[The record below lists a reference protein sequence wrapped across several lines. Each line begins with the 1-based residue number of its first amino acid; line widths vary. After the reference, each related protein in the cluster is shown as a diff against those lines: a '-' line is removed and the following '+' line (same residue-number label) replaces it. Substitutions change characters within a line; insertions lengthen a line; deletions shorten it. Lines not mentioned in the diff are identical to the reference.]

1 MRRDQEILVAAC
13 VPVYPPRTGREPY
26 IIQKKQRESWALI
39 RTSHTDPASQDYT
52 RLFAPLPPRVYIL
65 STLSLYP
72 GDHSPRC
79 SWSLHA
85 MDSRGVQQQHTRAQ
99 SDSQQVETT
108 TTTTTTLLDLLSN
121 TVLLRQTLP
130 YLPVSALLNL
140 AAASRAFRD
149 LVHGTPGAFRHLDL
163 TRVRTAQF
171 DSPDGPVDR
180 GGEVWRN
187 VQVDENLSE
196 DDFYSGPLRGI
207 FQNLR
212 SRRGKDVLRD
222 VRTLVL
228 DGLSVTA
235 ELVNDILVD
244 PGFRVRVLSI
254 REVRNLNEQKLMQSL
269 RYACR
274 PTRPEGAP
282 RLQALYVFGK
292 KDGPVPSSSSS
303 SSSRSSAG
311 GGATAGASVGAGWN
325 HRSQHA
331 LKELM
336 RAEGDDWYHKRGRVL
351 GRTVSDRW
359 AETLLDCRGVI
370 RFDAVL
376 CTAPGHQNSPA
387 FGRVPGGD
395 GGPGVARSP
404 WAVATFAVG
413 GCASC
418 GSAPEGF
425 TVYGESPAETLPL
438 LSPVPLHS
446 STLRSATCPRAVG
459 SEGGDGE
466 GSEGRSA
473 RFVPRCLE
481 CIRERYC
488 FSCDQWWCEACY
500 QVPGREKPAAA
511 GAQHVH
517 IVADDDASGANSL
530 IVHELPAFGQPKV
543 KTRKIARS
551 CLECDL
557 NSNSNLKSSVL
568 MYVIKCETCIADTQK
583 ICKSCGGGYC
593 IVHYDGST
601 ETFCDWC
608 SVRRGRRSRDLY

>member
-1 MRRDQEILVAAC
+1 
-13 VPVYPPRTGREPY
+13 
-26 IIQKKQRESWALI
+26 
-39 RTSHTDPASQDYT
+39 
-52 RLFAPLPPRVYIL
+52 
-65 STLSLYP
+65 
-72 GDHSPRC
+72 
-79 SWSLHA
+79 
-85 MDSRGVQQQHTRAQ
+85 MDSRGSQQQHTRAQ
-99 SDSQQVETT
+99 SDSYEAE
-108 TTTTTTLLDLLSN
+108 TTTTLLDLLSN
-121 TVLLRQTLP
+121 TVLLHQTLP

-149 LVHGTPGAFRHLDL
+149 LVRETPGAFRHLDL
-163 TRVRTAQF
+163 SRVRTAQF
-171 DSPDGPVDR
+171 KQPPVDR

-187 VQVDENLSE
+187 VQVDESLSE
-196 DDFYSGPLRGI
+196 DDFYSGPLRGV
-207 FQNLR
+207 FRSLR
-212 SRRGKDVLRD
+212 SRRGRDLLRD

-244 PGFRVRVLSI
+244 PAFRVRVLSI

-274 PTRPEGAP
+274 PTRPEGTP

-292 KDGPVPSSSSS
+292 RDAPAPSSPSPPPSSSS
-303 SSSRSSAG
+303 RGPARG
-311 GGATAGASVGAGWN
+311 VATTSAGWN

-331 LKELM
+331 LKESM
-336 RAEGDDWYHKRGRVL
+336 CAEGDDWYHRCGRVL
-351 GRTVSDRW
+351 DRSVGDRW
-359 AETLLDCRGVI
+359 AETLLDCRGAI

-376 CTAPGHQNSPA
+376 CTAPRHQNSPA

-395 GGPGVARSP
+395 GGPGAARSP
-404 WAVATFAVG
+404 WAVATYAVG

-446 STLRSATCPRAVG
+446 SNLRSATRPRAIG
-459 SEGGDGE
+459 SGE
-466 GSEGRSA
+466 GRGREGEGRGA

-488 FSCDQWWCEACY
+488 FGCGRWWCEACY
-500 QVPGREKPAAA
+500 QVPGREEPAAA

-517 IVADDDASGANSL
+517 IVADDDAGSAGAL
-530 IVHELPAFGQPKV
+530 IVHELAAFEQPKV
-543 KTRKIARS
+543 KTRKITKS
-551 CLECDL
+551 CWECDL
-557 NSNSNLKSSVL
+557 N
-568 MYVIKCETCIADTQK
+568 CETCIADTQK
-583 ICKSCGGGYC
+583 ICKACGGGYC

-601 ETFCDWC
+601 ETLAGSPSSANRGLRVLRAEGPPVSRALLTDCPMSGGDC
-608 SVRRGRRSRDLY
+608 GSASPRRGDGSWAGAGPGLRRLGVGLVFAMALRCGSLLSAAGRYTKGKAEPCYDAPRYGGSD

>member
-1 MRRDQEILVAAC
+1 M
-13 VPVYPPRTGREPY
+13 
-26 IIQKKQRESWALI
+26 
-39 RTSHTDPASQDYT
+39 DP
-52 RLFAPLPPRVYIL
+52 
-65 STLSLYP
+65 
-72 GDHSPRC
+72 
-79 SWSLHA
+79 
-85 MDSRGVQQQHTRAQ
+85 RGVEQQHARARP
-99 SDSQQVETT
+99 DSHEVET

-140 AAASRAFRD
+140 AAASRAFRH
-149 LVHGTPGAFRHLDL
+149 LVHETPGAFRHLDL
-163 TRVRTAQF
+163 TRVRAAQF
-171 DSPDGPVDR
+171 DNPDGPVDR

-212 SRRGKDVLRD
+212 ARRGKDVLRD

-244 PGFRVRVLSI
+244 PAFRVRVLSI

-274 PTRPEGAP
+274 PTRPEGTP
-282 RLQALYVFGK
+282 RLHALYVFGK
-292 KDGPVPSSSSS
+292 KDAPVPSSPSSS
-303 SSSRSSAG
+303 SPSSRGSAG
-311 GGATAGASVGAGWN
+311 GGAIAGASVGAGWN

-331 LKELM
+331 LKESM

-351 GRTVSDRW
+351 GRAVGDRW
-359 AETLLDCRGVI
+359 AEALLDCRGVI

-376 CTAPGHQNSPA
+376 CTAPCHQNSPA

-395 GGPGVARSP
+395 GASGAARSP

-446 STLRSATCPRAVG
+446 STVRAATCPRAVR
-459 SEGGDGE
+459 SEGGGGE
-466 GSEGRSA
+466 ESGGGRA

-500 QVPGREKPAAA
+500 QVPSREELAAA

-517 IVADDDASGANSL
+517 IVADDDAGGGANSL
-530 IVHELPAFGQPKV
+530 IVHELAAFEQPKV
-543 KTRKIARS
+543 KTRKITRS
-551 CLECDL
+551 CWECDL
-557 NSNSNLKSSVL
+557 N
-568 MYVIKCETCIADTQK
+568 CETCIADTQK
-583 ICKSCGGGYC
+583 ICKACGGGYC

-601 ETFCDWC
+601 ETLCDWC
-608 SVRRGRRSRDLY
+608 SARRGRRSRELY

>member
-1 MRRDQEILVAAC
+1 M
-13 VPVYPPRTGREPY
+13 
-26 IIQKKQRESWALI
+26 
-39 RTSHTDPASQDYT
+39 DP
-52 RLFAPLPPRVYIL
+52 
-65 STLSLYP
+65 
-72 GDHSPRC
+72 
-79 SWSLHA
+79 
-85 MDSRGVQQQHTRAQ
+85 RGVEQQHTRAR
-99 SDSQQVETT
+99 SDNHEVETK
-108 TTTTTTLLDLLSN
+108 TTTTLLDLLSN

-130 YLPVSALLNL
+130 YLPVSSLLNL

-149 LVHGTPGAFRHLDL
+149 LVHETPGAFRHLDL
-163 TRVRTAQF
+163 TRVRAAQF
-171 DSPDGPVDR
+171 DNPDGPVDR

-207 FQNLR
+207 FQSLR
-212 SRRGKDVLRD
+212 SRRGGDVLRD

-274 PTRPEGAP
+274 PTRPEGTP
-282 RLQALYVFGK
+282 RLHALYVFGK
-292 KDGPVPSSSSS
+292 KDAPVPSP
-303 SSSRSSAG
+303 SSRGSAG

-331 LKELM
+331 LKESM

-351 GRTVSDRW
+351 GRAVGDRW

-376 CTAPGHQNSPA
+376 CTAPCHQNSPA

-395 GGPGVARSP
+395 GGSGAARSP
-404 WAVATFAVG
+404 WAVASFAVG

-438 LSPVPLHS
+438 LLPVPLHS

-466 GSEGRSA
+466 GGEGRGA

-500 QVPGREKPAAA
+500 QVPSREELAAA

-517 IVADDDASGANSL
+517 IVADDDAGGANGL
-530 IVHELPAFGQPKV
+530 IVHELAAFEQPKV
-543 KTRKIARS
+543 KTRKITRS
-551 CLECDL
+551 CWECDL
-557 NSNSNLKSSVL
+557 NSNRNLESSVL
-568 MYVIKCETCIADTQK
+568 TYAIKCETCIADTQK
-583 ICKSCGGGYC
+583 ICKACGGGYC

-601 ETFCDWC
+601 ETLCDC
-608 SVRRGRRSRDLY
+608 MDIPRLRPTLPVAY

>member
-1 MRRDQEILVAAC
+1 M
-13 VPVYPPRTGREPY
+13 
-26 IIQKKQRESWALI
+26 
-39 RTSHTDPASQDYT
+39 DP
-52 RLFAPLPPRVYIL
+52 
-65 STLSLYP
+65 
-72 GDHSPRC
+72 
-79 SWSLHA
+79 
-85 MDSRGVQQQHTRAQ
+85 RGVEQQHTRAP
-99 SDSQQVETT
+99 SDSHEVEATKTT
-108 TTTTTTLLDLLSN
+108 TATTTLLDLLSN

-140 AAASRAFRD
+140 AAASRAFRG
-149 LVHGTPGAFRHLDL
+149 LVHETPGAFRHLDL
-163 TRVRTAQF
+163 TRVRAAQF
-171 DSPDGPVDR
+171 DNADGPVDR

-196 DDFYSGPLRGI
+196 DDFYSGPLRGV
-207 FQNLR
+207 FRSLR
-212 SRRGKDVLRD
+212 PRRGGRDVLRD

-274 PTRPEGAP
+274 PTRPEGTP

-292 KDGPVPSSSSS
+292 KDAPVPSSSPSPPPSS
-303 SSSRSSAG
+303 SSPRRSAG

-331 LKELM
+331 LKESM
-336 RAEGDDWYHKRGRVL
+336 RAEGDDWYHRRGRVL
-351 GRTVSDRW
+351 GRAVGDRW

-376 CTAPGHQNSPA
+376 CTAPCHQNSPA
-387 FGRVPGGD
+387 FGRVPGG
-395 GGPGVARSP
+395 GGGGDGVARSP

-466 GSEGRSA
+466 GSEGRGRRTA

-500 QVPGREKPAAA
+500 RVPGREELAAAAA

-517 IVADDDASGANSL
+517 IVADDDAGAGANSL
-530 IVHELPAFGQPKV
+530 IVHELAAFEQPKV
-543 KTRKIARS
+543 KTRKITRS
-551 CLECDL
+551 CWECDL
-557 NSNSNLKSSVL
+557 N
-568 MYVIKCETCIADTQK
+568 CETCIADTQK
-583 ICKSCGGGYC
+583 ICKACGGGYC

-601 ETFCDWC
+601 ETLCDC
-608 SVRRGRRSRDLY
+608 MNIPPRLGPTPPVVY